1 MNNKSPIAVVGMAGL
16 FPGAPDLDIFWQNII
31 NKVEATSEVPKNR
44 WIVDP
49 DLMYHP
55 DPMPDKALSRRCCLI
70 HDFRFD
76 PEGIDIDKDLI
87 NELDPLYHLVL
98 HTGRAAVSDCKA
110 SLNSRERTGVVLAAI
125 ALPTDSSSSITREIF
140 GSSFE
145 EKLFGSSTI
154 NSLTRNRSLSS
165 RVTSL
170 PGALLAKGLGLGGGS
185 YTLDAACAS
194 SLYAVK
200 LACDELQSHRADAML
215 AGGVSRP
222 ECLYTQVGF
231 SQLRALSPS
240 GRCAPFDESADGLV
254 VGEGAGILV
263 LKRLE
268 DAINDGDNIYGLIR
282 GIGLSND
289 MRGNLLAP
297 DSKGQIRA
305 MRKAYKSAGLT
316 PYDID
321 LIECHGA
328 GTPVGDTTELHSLR
342 SLWGESGWSEQQCA
356 IGSIKSMIGHLLT
369 GAGAAG
375 MIKTLLAFK
384 HKILPPSLN
393 FKKPAEK
400 SPLLNSSFRVQTAA
414 EEWEKR
420 NADLPRRAAVSAFGF
435 GGINGHLLFEEW
447 NPETDKSPLKAGHPA
462 SSIQYPE
469 SSIQNPVS
477 SIQHPESSIQHPAS
491 STQHPVSSTEE
502 HVPIAI
508 VGMEAAFG
516 SLNSLRDF
524 QEAVLNGESII
535 GKRPENRWKGCDDIA
550 ARHLS
555 IESLCGGFMDKLLI
569 DTSEF
574 HIPPNEI
581 RDILPQHLLMLKV
594 AAGAMIDAG
603 LPLRDERPHMG
614 VIVGLDFDFEATNF
628 HQRWNLHNSVQTWG
642 KRHHLELEENE
653 TDLWLKSLREES
665 GPPLTHT
672 RTLGALG
679 GIVASRIAREFRF
692 GGPSFVVSCGESSGL
707 RALEIG
713 VRLLQLNETDAV
725 LVGAIDLFG
734 DVRSVITSNKIIP
747 FSRQGE
753 IRPFDT
759 SADGTLPGE
768 GAAALV
774 LKRLDSAVKDG
785 DRIYSVIKGI
795 GSASGGGIEES
806 TPSKES
812 YMLSLKRSFQ
822 DADIAPSSISYI
834 ETHGSGEI
842 LQDTMESKVLYEYFS
857 GQLDMEKGPCA
868 VGSVMPNIGHAGA
881 AAGLAS
887 FVKTSLCL
895 YHEIIPPL
903 TNFIKPANDFR
914 HNEVFHIPAYPQF
927 WLRDR
932 QDGPRRACVASMTP
946 DGICM
951 HVVLEGF
958 DYASNNQL
966 HDHLLKKVLKER
978 KIPLGD
984 RPYGLFAVEG
994 DIKDS
999 LLMGLD
1005 ALDRHIKNYRDIL
1018 NQPFPGKEDFSGAY
1032 ENIEHLART
1041 WYLKNRLDPE
1051 KKHAVTIIAS
1061 DISRLLKCVAHAKK
1075 SVLSNTPLK
1084 VNGSG
1089 GVNYSSNPLGRLGET
1104 AFVFPGSGNHYVGM
1118 GRGIGVHWPDI
1129 LREMDEKTL
1138 HLKTQLIPRC
1148 FIPQR
1153 ASWEPGWEKDAR
1165 ENIISDPLN
1174 MIFGQ
1179 VAHGGVVANLIK
1191 SFGLKPSAI
1200 IGYSLGESAGLFAM
1214 GAWPDRGQM
1223 LKRMQSTDL
1232 FSTSLA
1238 GPCNAARKAWG
1249 LSPDED
1255 VNWCVAVVN
1264 RSADNVR
1271 KAIGNWPTSRLLII
1285 NTPDECVI
1293 GGREIHI
1300 KAAIKTLGCDAFFL
1314 DGVVTVHCDAAAP
1327 VAEAYKALHIFPT
1340 TQIDGVRFY
1349 SCALG
1354 RSYDLSSES
1363 TASSILNQALSGFDF
1378 PAIIRHAYKDGI
1390 RIFLEMGPN
1399 SSCTRMINKIL
1410 EDKPHL
1416 AVSACISGED
1426 DYITILK
1433 MLGRLIAERVPVS
1446 LDNLYGKNAYPPS
1459 YTVSSKNK
1467 STDTITMIIGGK
1479 SPSPALPPLK
1489 NRDKKSETSNEQ
1501 RETRIQKPVTSI
1513 QYPETSIQYPAS
1525 SIQFPDLMKS
1535 MTENIEATSKA
1546 HEKFLNFSSR
1556 LTKDYAKTFS
1566 IQTQFIE
1573 TFINGKDLGLKDK
1586 NENTEY
1592 LNPEPAFSRDM
1603 CMEFATGSVEK
1614 VLGPEFAVVDTY
1626 KARVRLPDEPL
1637 MLVDRIIS
1645 VEGEK
1650 GSLGHGRVVTEHDV
1664 LSDAWYLDGGHAPV
1678 CISVEAGQAD
1688 LFLCS
1693 YLGIDL
1699 VVKGERTYRLLDANV
1714 IFHTGL
1720 PRPGDT
1726 IRYEIEIEKFV
1737 RQGDT
1742 YLFFFSFEGRIGDTP
1757 LISMSNGCAGFFTE
1771 DEVINS
1777 GGIILTDEDTRPL
1790 KGKKIP
1796 DWKDLVELYPESY
1809 NDDAVEGLREGD
1821 LSKCFGPLFN
1831 GINISESLWLHGSRM
1846 KLIDRILSLDPVGGR
1861 YGLGSI
1867 RAEADIHPDDWFLTC
1882 HFKDDMVMPGTLMY
1896 ECCAHTLRIFIQ
1908 RIGWVTD
1915 KPEVCYEPVTG
1926 IESVLK
1932 CRGPVTPKTSHVI
1945 YEVDIKELGYAPEP
1959 YVIADANMYADGH
1972 HIVMFK
1978 DMSMKM
1984 TGITRTEIESFWKEK
1999 SNLTSKIQHSRSS
2012 GISAPLQPSSPIN
2025 RGLRFAPT
2033 SNQKPETGI
2042 RKPAL
2047 FDRSHILEFATG
2059 NPSKAFGDL
2068 YKPFDSERFIARLPA
2083 PPYSFIDRITSI
2095 EPEQWFLKP
2104 DGWVEAEYDVNPDA
2118 WYFKA
2123 NRTPSMPYCIINEIA
2138 LQPCGWLAAYM
2149 GLALKSQKDLRFRNL
2164 GGNTTLYQNI
2174 LPDENTL
2181 TTRTRL
2187 TRVSKAGDMTIEQ
2200 FDFQVF
2206 QSGLKIYEG
2215 DTSFGFFTKEA
2226 LAIQTGIHGGA
2237 ENAYVPGA
2245 EEIKNAESFNI
2256 KHEPPF
2262 APDDKNPVNNK
2273 IDRAHPLSMPA
2284 KAVLMLDQIDMY
2296 IPHGGPYGL
2305 GFIRGIKKVDPD
2317 EWFFKAHFFQD
2328 PVCPGSLGIES
2339 FLQLIRFIAIDRFK
2353 HLENSHS
2360 FELLTKTPHNW
2371 IYRGQILPENKKIE
2385 VEAVVTKISDKPN
2398 PEIFANGYLK
2408 VDGLYIY
2415 KMNNFGF
2422 RLIPV
2427 K

>member
-1 MNNKSPIAVVGMAGL
+1 MNNKSPIAIIGMAGL

-31 NKVEATSEVPKNR
+31 NKVEATREVPKNR

-70 HDFRFD
+70 NDFQFD
-76 PEGIDIDKDLI
+76 PEGIDIDKDLL

-98 HTGRAAVSDCKA
+98 HTGRAAISDCKA
-110 SLNSRERTGVVLAAI
+110 SFNSRERTGVVLAAI
-125 ALPTDSSSSITREIF
+125 ALPTDASSSVTREIF

-154 NSLTRNRSLSS
+154 NSFTRNQSLSS

-170 PGALLAKGLGLGGGS
+170 PGAILARGFTLGGGS

-200 LACDELQSHRADAML
+200 LACDELQSHRTDAML

-297 DSKGQIRA
+297 DSEGQLRA
-305 MRKAYKSAGLT
+305 MRSAYKSAGWS
-316 PYDID
+316 PHDID

-328 GTPVGDTTELHSLR
+328 GTPVGDITELHSLR

-384 HKILPPSLN
+384 HRTLPPSLN
-393 FKKPAEK
+393 FKKASEK
-400 SPLLNSSFRVQTAA
+400 SPLIDSPFRVQTSA
-414 EEWEKR
+414 EEWKKR

-447 NPETDKSPLKAGHPA
+447 NPETSKASWSEAEIPLKAGHTL
-462 SSIQYPE
+462 E
-469 SSIQNPVS
+469 VR
-477 SIQHPESSIQHPAS
+477 
-491 STQHPVSSTEE
+491 TEK

-508 VGMEAAFG
+508 VGMEAIFG
-516 SLNSLRDF
+516 SLKSLRDF
-524 QEAVLNGESII
+524 QETVLSGKSII
-535 GKRPENRWKGCDDIA
+535 AEKPEDRWIGCDDIA
-550 ARHLS
+550 NRHLGRQTFY
-555 IESLCGGFMDKLLI
+555 GGFI
-569 DTSEF
+569 DELSIDISDF
-574 HIPPNEI
+574 RIPPNQI
-581 RDILPQHLLMLKV
+581 QDILPQHLLMLKV
-594 AAGAMIDAG
+594 AAGAMADAN
-603 LPLRDERPHMG
+603 LELRDERPQMG
-614 VIVGLDFDFEATNF
+614 VIIGLEFDFEATNF
-628 HQRWNLHNSVQTWG
+628 HQRWNLSNSVKTWK
-642 KRHHLELEENE
+642 KRHQLKLSENQEES
-653 TDLWLKSLREES
+653 WLKSLKEES
-665 GPPLTHT
+665 GHLLSHT

-692 GGPSFVVSCGESSGL
+692 GGPSFIVSCGEASGL
-707 RALEIG
+707 RALETG
-713 VRLLQLNETDAV
+713 VRFLQNGETNSM

-734 DVRSVITSNKIIP
+734 DVRSIITSNKIIP
-747 FSRQGE
+747 FSKQDK
-753 IRPFDT
+753 IRPFDRH
-759 SADGTLPGE
+759 ADGTIPGE

-774 LKRLDSAVKDG
+774 LKRLDAAIKDG

-795 GSASGGGIEES
+795 GSANGGGIEKS
-806 TPSKES
+806 VPSKES
-812 YMLSLKRSFQ
+812 YMLSMKRSFK
-822 DADIAPSSISYI
+822 DAEISPSSISFI
-834 ETHGSGEI
+834 ETHGSGDG
-842 LQDTMESKVLYEYFS
+842 LQDSVESEALNDYFS
-857 GQLDMEKGPCA
+857 KNPDSKDRQCA
-868 VGSVMPNIGHAGA
+868 LGSVKPNVGHAGA

-887 FVKTSLCL
+887 LVKMSLSL
-895 YHEIIPPL
+895 YQEIIPPL
-903 TNFIKPANDFR
+903 SNFTEPVDSLRRNKA
-914 HNEVFHIPAYPQF
+914 FHIPVYPQF

-932 QDGPRRACVASMTP
+932 QDGSRRACVASMTT
-946 DGICM
+946 DGTCM

-958 DYASNNQL
+958 DYSSTDNLSGQTQ
-966 HDHLLKKVLKER
+966 KKVSKER
-978 KIPLGD
+978 KRPLGNS
-984 RPYGLFAVEG
+984 PYGLFVVEG
-994 DIKDS
+994 DSKDS
-999 LLMGLD
+999 LIKGLD
-1005 ALDRHIKNYRDIL
+1005 SLLLHVKRKSLA
-1018 NQPFPGKEDFSGAY
+1018 AY
-1032 ENIEHLART
+1032 KNIEHLARS
-1041 WYLKNRLDPE
+1041 WYLENKLHPD
-1051 KKHAVTIIAS
+1051 KKYAVSITLG
-1061 DISRLLKCVAHAKK
+1061 DISRLENLISKAKDA
-1075 SVLSNTPLK
+1075 VLSDTPRRA
-1084 VNGSG
+1084 NGSG
-1089 GVNYSSNPLGRLGET
+1089 GINYSLNRLGLSGET
-1104 AFVFPGSGNHYVGM
+1104 AFVFPGSGNHYISM
-1118 GRGIGVHWPDI
+1118 GRGVGVQWPDI
-1129 LREMDEKTL
+1129 LRRMDAKTL
-1138 HLKTQLIPRC
+1138 QLKTQLLPGC

-1153 ASWEPGWEKDAR
+1153 ISWSPGWEKDAR
-1165 ENIISDPLN
+1165 DKIISDPLN

-1179 VAHGGVVANLIK
+1179 VAHGGVVSGLMK
-1191 SFGLKPSAI
+1191 YFELKPTAV

-1223 LKRMQSTDL
+1223 LKRMHKTDL

-1238 GPCNAARKAWG
+1238 GPCNAARKAWS
-1249 LSPDED
+1249 LPPDED
-1255 VNWCVAVVN
+1255 VNWSAAVIN
-1264 RSADNVR
+1264 RSADTVS
-1271 KAIGNWPTSRLLII
+1271 KFIGNWPTTRLLII
-1285 NTPDECVI
+1285 NTQDECVI
-1293 GGREIHI
+1293 GGRKVHV
-1300 KAAIKTLGCDAFFL
+1300 KAAIKMLGCTALFL
-1314 DGVVTVHCDAAAP
+1314 DGVITVHCDAAIP

-1340 TQIDGVRFY
+1340 SRPDNLRFY

-1354 RSYDLSSES
+1354 HSYDLTSES
-1363 TASSILNQALSGFDF
+1363 TASSILKQALSGFDF
-1378 PAIIRHAYKDGI
+1378 PATIKQAYNDGV
-1390 RIFLEMGPN
+1390 RIFLEMGPG

-1410 EDKPHL
+1410 KNKPHL
-1416 AVSACISGED
+1416 AASACVNGED
-1426 DYITILK
+1426 DYITILNV
-1433 MLGRLIAERVPVS
+1433 LSVLSAERALVN
-1446 LDNLYGKNAYPPS
+1446 LDKLYGNDSYPL
-1459 YTVSSKNK
+1459 TVHLKDKNK
-1467 STDTITMIIGGK
+1467 SAGRVSIIIGGK
-1479 SPSPALPPLK
+1479 SPSPALPHLKNQKQKQETGNQQSQLERSGNSAESGASRNQKPVTGKASWSEAEIPLK
-1489 NRDKKSETSNEQ
+1489 EGQ
-1501 RETRIQKPVTSI
+1501 RETRNQH
-1513 QYPETSIQYPAS
+1513 Q
-1525 SIQFPDLMKS
+1525 DLIKTMS
-1535 MTENIEATSKA
+1535 ENIEATSKA
-1546 HEKFLNFSSR
+1546 HQKFLDFSSN
-1556 LTKDYAKTFS
+1556 LTKNFAKTFS
-1566 IQTQFIE
+1566 IQTRLLE
-1573 TFINGKDLGLKDK
+1573 TVIKEKGQVLESEDGKAAFLQHDF
-1586 NENTEY
+1586 Y
-1592 LNPEPAFSRDM
+1592 LEPAFSRDM

-1614 VLGPEFAVVDTY
+1614 MLGSEFAVVDTY

-1664 LSDAWYLDGGHAPV
+1664 LSGAWYLDGGHAPV

-1699 VVKGERTYRLLDANV
+1699 VVKGERSYRLLDANV

-1720 PRPGDT
+1720 PKPGDI

-1742 YLFFFSFEGRIGDTP
+1742 YLFFFNFEGRIDNIP

-1796 DWKDLVELYPESY
+1796 DWKNLVEVYPESY
-1809 NDDAVEGLREGD
+1809 NDDAIEGLREGN

-1831 GINISESLWLHGSRM
+1831 GINIAESLRLPGSRM
-1846 KLIDRILSLDPVGGR
+1846 KLIDRILSFNPNGGR

-1896 ECCAHTLRIFIQ
+1896 ECCAHTLRVFIQ

-1915 KPEVCYEPVTG
+1915 KPGVCYEPVPG
-1926 IESVLK
+1926 VESVLK

-1959 YVIADANMYADGH
+1959 YVIADAHMYADDH
-1972 HIVMFK
+1972 RIVMFK

-1999 SNLTSKIQHSRSS
+1999 LNLTSKIQ
-2012 GISAPLQPSSPIN
+2012 QPTI
-2025 RGLRFAPT
+2025 
-2033 SNQKPETGI
+2033 
-2042 RKPAL
+2042 
-2047 FDRSHILEFATG
+2047 FDRSHIIEFATG
-2059 NPSKAFGDL
+2059 KPSKAFGDK

-2095 EPEQWFLKP
+2095 EPGQWLLEP
-2104 DGWVEAEYDVNPDA
+2104 DGWIEAEYDVKPNA
-2118 WYFKA
+2118 WYFRA
-2123 NRTPSMPYCIINEIA
+2123 NRTSSMPYCIINEIA
-2138 LQPCGWLAAYM
+2138 LQACGWLASYM
-2149 GLALKSQKDLRFRNL
+2149 GSALKSENDLRFRNL

-2174 LPDENTL
+2174 LPDKNTL

-2187 TRVSKAGDMTIEQ
+2187 TQVSIAGDIIIEQ
-2200 FDFQVF
+2200 FDFKVF

-2226 LAIQTGIHGGA
+2226 LAIQTGIHGGD
-2237 ENAYVPGA
+2237 ENAYVPDA
-2245 EEIKNAESFNI
+2245 EEMKNAESFNI

-2262 APDDKNPVNNK
+2262 DPNDKIDDKPDDKNPVNNK
-2273 IDRAHPLSMPA
+2273 TDRAHSLSMPA

-2296 IPHGGPYGL
+2296 IPDGGPYGL

-2353 HLENSHS
+2353 SLEKSHR
-2360 FELLTKTPHNW
+2360 FELLTNTPHNW
-2371 IYRGQILPENKKIE
+2371 IYRGQILPENRKIE
-2385 VEAVVTKISDKPN
+2385 VEAVVTKISDKAN

-2415 KMNNFGF
+2415 KMDNFGF
-2422 RLIPV
+2422 RLVPV